1 MHSEQTPDPPPDP
14 QRLIAD
20 ALDWWRSAGVDHA
33 FVDDPQVWLAEHE
46 SQGAAQGGSAKAQP
60 VARLAPLPGD
70 APPVAAPTRIGGEP
84 AGWPNNLADFAP
96 WWLNE
101 PSLDP
106 APPARRVAPSGAAG
120 APLMVLVAMPEEE
133 DVSHGDAPA
142 TLLSGKA
149 GRLLDAMLQA
159 MGLSRDTIYLA
170 AALPARMPAPDW
182 DDLKE
187 RGLREVLLHHIALA
201 APQRLL
207 ILGRGVVSTLA
218 ENDPAKNSHNLQSLD
233 QGEQSVP
240 VGTGY
245 DLEAMLARPA
255 LKAGVWKKWLEWTAG
270 DGA

>member
-1 MHSEQTPDPPPDP
+1 MHSEQTPDP

-33 FVDDPQVWLAEHE
+33 FVDDPQIWLAERE
-46 SQGAAQGGSAKAQP
+46 NQGASQGSAAKAKP

-70 APPVAAPTRIGGEP
+70 APPATAPSRIGGDT
-84 AGWPNNLADFAP
+84 AAWPDNLADFTQ

-101 PSLDP
+101 PSLDS
-106 APPARRVAPSGAAG
+106 APPARRVAPSGLAG
-120 APLMVLVAMPEEE
+120 ARLMVLVPMPEEE
-133 DVSHGDAPA
+133 DVSHGDAPSV
-142 TLLSGKA
+142 LLSGKA
-149 GRLLDAMLQA
+149 GKLLDAMLNA
-159 MGLSRDTIYLA
+159 MGLSRDEIYLA
-170 AALPARMPAPDW
+170 AALPARIPAPDW
-182 DDLKE
+182 DDLKA
-187 RGLREVLLHHIALA
+187 RGLRDVLLHHIALA

-218 ENDPAKNSHNLQSLD
+218 ENDPAKNSQNLQVLD